1 MKQLTRRAA
10 GAVFALVLVLVVA
23 APAAA
28 AKPIKTTH
36 RSLQGFT
43 IPADTACQFDVDGSP
58 DFGFSQRWNLSDGSI
73 KGAFHAHGA
82 YVNDETGARYPT
94 LDNFSFIQ
102 WTDPIT
108 GLIHVVLHGQAAD
121 SFLPGDV
128 GPFGTVGEHGA
139 FYDFVGRV
147 TFTIDPVTGHV
158 SQFSWAGTA
167 TDICAALS

>member
-1 MKQLTRRAA
+1 MRILARTAR
-10 GAVFALVLVLVVA
+10 GAIIALVVAAIWA

-28 AKPIKTTH
+28 AKPVKDTFHTL
-36 RSLQGFT
+36 SGFT
-43 IPADTACQFDVDGSP
+43 LDADTACPFDVDGSP
-58 DFGFSQRWNLSDGSI
+58 DFGFSQRWKLSNGAV

-102 WTDPIT
+102 WVDPT
-108 GLIHVVLHGQAAD
+108 SGLTHVILQGQAAD

-147 TFTIDPVTGHV
+147 TFTIDLDTGHV
-158 SQFSWAGTA
+158 SQFSWTGTA